1 MDKNGQNFAVR
12 HASLM
17 PFSYYIVPPLLF
29 ILICQNKD
37 LKKGQICEYA
47 PVDPPGQFDEDPTTW
62 DLTWKFCPIVLFLS
76 THRRSIW
83 EDVNVW
89 MNDHLLITLSISNE
103 YSDWNTG
110 TGMTGFIG
118 TNRTQ
123 GDQLEEMVTSESHCQ
138 SRLSN
143 PIDKEW
149 HWDGRWSAEAAACNI
164 ALLTPYWRL
173 HYPEWVVPGY
183 SQTQCPGTKCNIAGQ
198 MSPTPTVS
206 KRKPQHDLTTNK
218 QYAIPISHAKNTQLQ
233 CSNTGCLFSLGL
245 PLKFQSAEKLI

>member
-1 MDKNGQNFAVR
+1 MDSNGQQWTIIDNNGQQWITMDKNGQNFAVR

-47 PVDPPGQFDEDPTTW
+47 PVVDPPGQFDEDPTTW
-62 DLTWKFCPIVLFLS
+62 DLTWKFCPIVIFLS

-123 GDQLEEMVTSESHCQ
+123 GDQLEKMVLSESHCQ

-164 ALLTPYWRL
+164 ALLTPNWRL

-183 SQTQCPGTKCNIAGQ
+183 SQTQCPGTKCNIAL
-198 MSPTPTVS
+198 
-206 KRKPQHDLTTNK
+206 LTSCWADVTNTHSI
-218 QYAIPISHAKNTQLQ
+218 QT
-233 CSNTGCLFSLGL
+233 
-245 PLKFQSAEKLI
+245 

>member
-1 MDKNGQNFAVR
+1 MHLWCRFLTILFLLYFLYWFVKTKIWRRDKFAN
-12 HASLM
+12 M
-17 PFSYYIVPPLLF
+17 PPSWTH
-29 ILICQNKD
+29 
-37 LKKGQICEYA
+37 
-47 PVDPPGQFDEDPTTW
+47 PPGQFDEDPTTW

-183 SQTQCPGTKCNIAGQ
+183 SQTQCPGTKCNIAL
-198 MSPTPTVS
+198 
-206 KRKPQHDLTTNK
+206 LTSCWADVTNTHSI
-218 QYAIPISHAKNTQLQ
+218 QT
-233 CSNTGCLFSLGL
+233 
-245 PLKFQSAEKLI
+245 